1 MIKRFV
7 RLIFALRRLADQRLP
22 GLRTAALLLLCLL
35 MSGLPVHAQEVGQP
49 VRVQGSGPQSMYLHM
64 AKHFYM
70 PGEILWFRVYAGQ
83 VASSQNSV
91 LWTVPDS
98 RTLPSENS
106 VAYVEILNVH
116 KERVLTTKVEIGPSK
131 LNGGSVYIPAELQS
145 GTYSLVAYTAS
156 MKNQG
161 PAEFFSAEFE
171 VLNPYFAPGE
181 AGGHIVADP
190 TLQLFPEGGVLVDAV
205 PTRIAFKLAVAGNMV
220 AIAGKPAL
228 GDAGPGYDVIV
239 REDSVMVA
247 RVSANAQG
255 MGSFQLTPHKGRQ
268 YQTEVL
274 TPDGRA
280 IVAGFPVISDE
291 GLVMNVGSA
300 GGMNVSSAA
309 GINGNAG
316 EINRRTV
323 EISGSAVYAG
333 HQVQMLVS
341 QWRGGVA
348 RAVDTLALRLD
359 REGRGK
365 LVLSTENLPDG
376 LLCLTL
382 HNDRGQKIAERLIF
396 NYPEQR
402 LIIRSAVEQNDLR
415 TRDRVDLD
423 IQALLKPEGATPGLP
438 APLDPGAD
446 LSIAVYKVDALQHGP
461 NGDFYTYYWLQSG
474 LADIVENIDYYFD
487 EEINLTKRSGDLDLL
502 LMTRR
507 PKDHG
512 WKEKVLPE
520 IRYHRLAFRLTA
532 KNSGAAIA
540 NEDVFLSLP
549 GKRSSLFTGTTDDL
563 GRVEFY
569 IKDIVGAGV
578 LAIRLEEAREM
589 DVELI
594 SPFFQIYNPDTGGAG
609 AAVVAGNAGSA
620 GDVMG
625 GREPEPGAALSEL
638 ILSHSLNVQIENSY
652 FAKQRAQFTPP
663 VTDNLPFYGRAEVVY
678 RLDDYTRFVL
688 MEEVLKEYIWE
699 IRATKRRSSYT
710 LRVLDKDRGTFFSNP
725 PLILLDGVPLSSADE
740 IIAFDPLRIEKIS
753 IVASRYYLGK
763 KVYDGIVDF
772 STYEGQLRDFPL
784 ESAITLIE
792 YDGLQPDRVFFQPQH
807 HGMDQRSRRL
817 PDTRNLL
824 YWNPSIR
831 TDQSGKAGV
840 SFYASDIAGDY
851 IVVIQGVSS
860 SGQIGS
866 STYRFSVSER

>member
-1 MIKRFV
+1 MYQIKVRIMIKRFV
-7 RLIFALRRLADQRLP
+7 RLIFAF
-22 GLRTAALLLLCLL
+22 GLLL
-35 MSGLPVHAQEVGQP
+35 SGLPVHAQEVGQP
-49 VRVQGSGPQSMYLHM
+49 AHAQEGSPQSMYLHM
-64 AKHFYM
+64 AKNFYM

-83 VASSQNSV
+83 ADSSLNSV

-106 VAYVEILNVH
+106 VAYVEILNAH

-145 GTYSLVAYTAS
+145 DTYSLVAYTAS

-171 VLNPYFAPGE
+171 VLNPYFAPDN
-181 AGGHIVADP
+181 AGGHAVAEP
-190 TLQLFPEGGVLVDAV
+190 ALQLFPEGGMLLDAV
-205 PTRIAFKLAVAGNMV
+205 PTRIAFKLAVAGDAA
-220 AIAGKPAL
+220 AIAGKSAL
-228 GDAGPGYDVIV
+228 ENAGPGYDVIV
-239 REDSVMVA
+239 REDSAVVA
-247 RVSANAQG
+247 RVRSNAQG
-255 MGSFQLTPHKGRQ
+255 IGSFQITPHKGRQ

-280 IVAGFPVISDE
+280 IIAGFPVISDE

-300 GGMNVSSAA
+300 TGMNVSSAA
-309 GINGNAG
+309 GINGNAV
-316 EINRRTV
+316 EIYRRTV

-341 QWRGGVA
+341 QWKGGVA

-423 IQALLKPEGATPGLP
+423 IQALLKPERATPGLP
-438 APLDPGAD
+438 APLNPGAD

-487 EEINLTKRSGDLDLL
+487 EEINLTKRTGDLDLL
-502 LMTRR
+502 LMTLR
-507 PKDHG
+507 PKDRG
-512 WKEKVLPE
+512 WNEKVLPE

-532 KNSGAAIA
+532 KNSGEAIA

-569 IKDIVGAGV
+569 VKDIIGAGV

-594 SPFFQIYNPDTGGAG
+594 SPFFQIYNAASGAG
-609 AAVVAGNAGSA
+609 AAVVAGNAGSAGSTGSTGNTESA

-663 VTDNLPFYGRAEVVY
+663 VTDNLPFYGKAEVVY

-699 IRATKRRSSYT
+699 IRATKRRSGYT

-807 HGMDQRSRRL
+807 QGLDQRSRRL

-824 YWNPSIR
+824 YWNPSVR
-831 TDQSGKAGV
+831 TDESGKVGL

-860 SGQIGS
+860 SGEIGS